1 MNLSKNQIELI
12 KDFFSKQPVL
22 KAYLFGSYVRGDETE
37 NSDLDLLVEL
47 DYTQPIGLEFIQM
60 QLDLQ
65 QLLSKKVDLV
75 SARGLSKYIKPILDR
90 EKKLIIIKDSDL
102 NDFVNNS
109 MMFNASLRQLEI
121 IGEASNRL
129 SENILNKNTT
139 IPWAR
144 IIGLRNLVIHEYFGI
159 DDFTIWNVIKI
170 NLPSL
175 KSEIALLIQEME

>member
-60 QLDLQ
+60 RLDLQ

-90 EKKLIIIKDSDL
+90 EKKLIY
-102 NDFVNNS
+102 
-109 MMFNASLRQLEI
+109 
-121 IGEASNRL
+121 
-129 SENILNKNTT
+129 
-139 IPWAR
+139 AR
-144 IIGLRNLVIHEYFGI
+144 
-159 DDFTIWNVIKI
+159 
-170 NLPSL
+170 
-175 KSEIALLIQEME
+175 